1 MPKFTLKE
9 KEKLAILAIENACA
23 DLPENCDEQLS
34 GGRWVLGRIPVDIET
49 LWKEWLGSIR
59 LDKIHESNVVLVRA
73 TPSANPR
80 VLDDEN
86 EKLNK
91 YATQIFYLLQLSGVL
106 EYDGADL
113 LTGAFFDGQTQIRQ
127 ASELPHFKQ
136 TKGDVRTPVTL
147 KRLGEAASR
156 R

>member
-1 MPKFTLKE
+1 
-9 KEKLAILAIENACA
+9 
-23 DLPENCDEQLS
+23 
-34 GGRWVLGRIPVDIET
+34 IET

-156 R
+156 RASLEQMQAGRPDFRRVIRGMNVLMDGLKQQVPQERLHQFVR